1 MASQVETIAVIGAG
15 TLGWQIAL
23 TFALRGV
30 TIRLHD
36 LSAEALSHGVTLI
49 SSELD
54 AIDAKSGLSEPKQR
68 ICERITPVHSLESS
82 IDSAGLLIEAIPER
96 LELKRAF
103 YAELSTIAPPDLI
116 FASNSSSY
124 KSRAFADV
132 TLHPERLLNTHFYG
146 RSWLRP
152 AVELMTCGQTD
163 PDTLE
168 YVRQFFESCGLRP
181 FVCRGESTGFLFN
194 RIWHAVKQESLRVV
208 AEGHATPAEID
219 ELWRIIMGSEPYGP
233 FERMDRVGLDVVLD
247 IERHYAAESGLARDE
262 PPALLTE
269 MIERGE
275 LGLKTGK
282 GFYRYGDDVDD

>member
-1 MASQVETIAVIGAG
+1 MDVTNRIAVIGAG

-30 TIRLHD
+30 EVRLHD
-36 LSAEALSHGVTLI
+36 AFPDALERGQALLRAE
-49 SSELD
+49 
-54 AIDAKSGLSEPKQR
+54 
-68 ICERITPVHSLESS
+68 LESL
-82 IDSAGLLIEAIPER
+82 IATGEAPAESAATLARVVPCASLAGAVEDVWLVVEAIPER

-103 YAELSTIAPPDLI
+103 FAELSALVPPETVL
-116 FASNSSSY
+116 ASNSSSY
-124 KSRAFADV
+124 KSRAFADA
-132 TLHPERLLNTHFYG
+132 TRHPERLLNTHFYG
-146 RSWLRP
+146 RPWRRP
-152 AVELMTCGQTD
+152 AVELMSCGATE
-163 PDTLE
+163 PAVIE
-168 YVRQFFESCGLRP
+168 RVRAFFASCGLRP

-219 ELWRIIMGSEPYGP
+219 ELWRIVMGSEPYGP

-262 PPALLTE
+262 PPALLVE
-269 MIERGE
+269 MVDRGE

-282 GFYRYGDDVDD
+282 GFYEYRDGD